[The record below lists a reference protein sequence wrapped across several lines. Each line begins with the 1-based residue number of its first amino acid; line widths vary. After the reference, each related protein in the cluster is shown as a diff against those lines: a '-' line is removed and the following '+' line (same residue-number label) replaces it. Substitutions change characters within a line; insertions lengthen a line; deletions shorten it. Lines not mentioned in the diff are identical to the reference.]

1 MNRRMN
7 RQMRRGVLLARALA
21 LAVALPLAGACSDAE
36 SDYCQ
41 VVEERQEELTEVL
54 ADSGP
59 TALIEALPIF
69 EELSAQAPVD
79 IRDEWATVI
88 DALQG
93 LEEALEDAGVDPA
106 TYDAENPPAGLGMEE
121 RDRIEAA
128 ASVVADP
135 KTAAALAGVDQQAR
149 DVCKTPLYL

>member
-1 MNRRMN
+1 
-7 RQMRRGVLLARALA
+7 MRRGVLLARGLALA
-21 LAVALPLAGACSDAE
+21 LPFLLVAACSDDPE
-36 SDYCQ
+36 SAYCE

-54 ADSGP
+54 AGGGP
-59 TALIEALPIF
+59 TALLEALPIF
-69 EELSAQAPVD
+69 EDLASEAPVD
-79 IRDEWATVI
+79 IRDEWDTVV

-106 TYDAENPPAGLGMEE
+106 TYDSEKPPAGLSTKE

-128 ASVVADP
+128 ASEVADP

-149 DVCKTPLYL
+149 DVCKTALYL